1 MVFCHIAVL
10 VFASLVFLVKNI
22 FKKLQTEKLSRLH
35 TIFKIKQKQK
45 QVTKESKSIL
55 VPLQQQQQKIY
66 TSPQLLQ

>member
-1 MVFCHIAVL
+1 ML

-22 FKKLQTEKLSRLH
+22 FKKSQTEKLSRLH

>member
-55 VPLQQQQQKIY
+55 VPLQQQQQQIY